1 LHWDSTI
8 MSKSRKIN
16 EGIFGRIT
24 LNKVKFDNFCLYLN
38 TKSFVDFY
46 L

>member
-1 LHWDSTI
+1 
-8 MSKSRKIN
+8 MSKSEKIN

-24 LNKVKFDNFCLYLN
+24 LNKVKFDNFCLYLRPEEVYIYVTFN
-38 TKSFVDFY
+38 